1 MIKETDFQT
10 YLYINTTQYIIYV
23 TDNKTNEKIYSE
35 RLAIE
40 ENSTELKFRKMDEF
54 LDSNIL
60 KIEKKL
66 DSFIK
71 DIYVILDSKEFHS
84 IKLSIKKDN
93 NGNLINSD
101 TLIHPLNDLKNLCQ
115 SNLQN
120 EKIIHFLIEK
130 YVIDNKTNEKI
141 YSEKLA
147 IEENSIEFKFRK
159 MDEFLDSNILKIE
172 KKLDSF
178 IKDIYVILDSKE
190 FHSIK
195 LSIKKDNNGNLINSD
210 ALIHPLSDLKNL
222 CQSNLFNKKIIHFF
236 IEKYVIDNKFYT
248 SLPENVN
255 CNHFSLDT
263 EFICLSNNLI
273 ENIEKILKKYHISL
287 NQILSASY
295 LEKFKDNTDNTIF
308 TTASRIISA
317 HNSNEVLLIGKAN
330 KKQGFFERFFNFF
343 N

>member
-1 MIKETDFQT
+1 MIREADFQT
-10 YLYINTTQYIIYV
+10 YLYLNNTQYIIYV

-35 RLAIE
+35 KLAIE
-40 ENSTELKFRKMDEF
+40 ENSTESKFRKMDEF

-93 NGNLINSD
+93 NGNLINS
-101 TLIHPLNDLKNLCQ
+101 
-115 SNLQN
+115 
-120 EKIIHFLIEK
+120 E
-130 YVIDNKTNEKI
+130 
-141 YSEKLA
+141 
-147 IEENSIEFKFRK
+147 
-159 MDEFLDSNILKIE
+159 
-172 KKLDSF
+172 
-178 IKDIYVILDSKE
+178 
-190 FHSIK
+190 
-195 LSIKKDNNGNLINSD
+195 

-222 CQSNLFNKKIIHFF
+222 CQSNLLNKKIIHFF

-255 CNHFSLDT
+255 CNIFSLDT
-263 EFICLSNNLI
+263 EFICLSKNLI
-273 ENIEKILKKYHISL
+273 ENIEKILKKYHISI
-287 NQILSASY
+287 NQILSAGY

-308 TTASRIISA
+308 TTASRIIA
-317 HNSNEVLLIGKAN
+317 GHNSNEVLLTGKIN

>member
-1 MIKETDFQT
+1 MIREADLQT
-10 YLYINTTQYIIYV
+10 YLYLNNTQYIIYV

-35 RLAIE
+35 KLAIE
-40 ENSTELKFRKMDEF
+40 ENST
-54 LDSNIL
+54 
-60 KIEKKL
+60 
-66 DSFIK
+66 
-71 DIYVILDSKEFHS
+71 
-84 IKLSIKKDN
+84 
-93 NGNLINSD
+93 
-101 TLIHPLNDLKNLCQ
+101 
-115 SNLQN
+115 
-120 EKIIHFLIEK
+120 
-130 YVIDNKTNEKI
+130 
-141 YSEKLA
+141 
-147 IEENSIEFKFRK
+147 EFKFRK

-210 ALIHPLSDLKNL
+210 ALIHPLNDLKNL

-248 SLPENVN
+248 SLPENVK
-255 CNHFSLDT
+255 CNIFSLDT
-263 EFICLSNNLI
+263 EFICLSKNLI

-295 LEKFKDNTDNTIF
+295 VEKFKDNTDNTIF
-308 TTASRIISA
+308 TTASRIISG
-317 HNSNEVLLIGKAN
+317 HNSNEVLMVDKVN